1 MPSSICFEKIYWD
14 QASVQGQLGLLD
26 PSNLPVAG
34 LETARKL
41 SDNSL
46 PSNELV
52 SRAQAK
58 QTY

>member
-1 MPSSICFEKIYWD
+1 MRSSICFENIYRD
-14 QASVQGQLGLLD
+14 QVSVLGQLGLLD

-52 SRAQAK
+52 IRAQAK
-58 QTY
+58 QTC

>member
-1 MPSSICFEKIYWD
+1 MRSSICFENIYCD
-14 QASVQGQLGLLD
+14 QASALGQLGLLD

-46 PSNELV
+46 PSNELI

-58 QTY
+58 QTC